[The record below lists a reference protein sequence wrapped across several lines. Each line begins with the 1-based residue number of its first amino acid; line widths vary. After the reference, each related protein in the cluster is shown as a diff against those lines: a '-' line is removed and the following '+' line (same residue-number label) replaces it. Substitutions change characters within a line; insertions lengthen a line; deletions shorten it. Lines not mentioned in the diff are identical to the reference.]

1 MILEAAT
8 LNVTPGKEQ
17 QFEDALRK
25 ASPIIAAAK
34 GYLSHELQ
42 KCHETPGKYLLLV
55 QWNTL
60 DDHLVGFRQSPAF
73 QEWRRLIQPF
83 YQAPAAVEHF
93 TRVVPDAKS
102 D

>member
-8 LNVTPGKEQ
+8 LNIVPGEDRR
-17 QFEDALRK
+17 FEEALRR

-34 GYLSHELQ
+34 GYVSHELH
-42 KCHETPGKYLLLV
+42 KCHETQGKYLLLV

-83 YQAPAAVEHF
+83 YQAPAVVEHF
-93 TRVVPDAKS
+93 TRIELDTKS
-102 D
+102 Q